1 MEEAKVFRFA
11 LAFPILEARLQKA
24 KGSHDICLYEG
35 LWFDDGAIYMR
46 LSGEMHNSVDGLL
59 GKEPIQKGAVLY
71 SPMNEAMSAS
81 MLWAEVFKVG
91 EIASV
96 GQGIKINN
104 APVGPLGKNM
114 ADEVCPNKTRT
125 AGD

>member
-1 MEEAKVFRFA
+1 M
-11 LAFPILEARLQKA
+11 
-24 KGSHDICLYEG
+24 G
-35 LWFDDGAIYMR
+35 

-71 SPMNEAMSAS
+71 SPMNEAMSS
-81 MLWAEVFKVG
+81 SLLWGEVFKIG

-104 APVGPLGKNM
+104 APAWLLCKDV
-114 ADEVCPNKTRT
+114 ADKIRTDKTGTTGYQKGFLMHTT
-125 AGD
+125 ALLE